1 MATRSINNT
10 AINFGLVNVPVG
22 VHTARTSHDV
32 EFHQHHG
39 GAGGCYGSVG
49 QKRVCK
55 SCEKEVA
62 YVDIVSGFVRGEDDI
77 VYMTK
82 DEVDTVEREAGKSLD
97 VVQFC
102 HADEID
108 TMLYE
113 APFYLVP
120 KDDSLKGYRLIC
132 RVLHESDR
140 VGIVRYTA
148 RGTTHLAA
156 LRVIGDAETGTLVLQ
171 NISWPDEIREPD
183 FEILSKK
190 IELPIAEVKMA
201 HKVIESMLE
210 PFVPEEHVDSFNE
223 RLRAVLDAKAAH
235 TEVPEM
241 ESEGEVPE
249 DVSDLM
255 AALEAS
261 LKRHPAGKGKGRKAT
276 TKTAKTA

>member
-39 GAGGCYGSVG
+39 GAGACYGRIG

-55 SCEKEVA
+55 SCEKEVD
-62 YVDIVSGFVRGEDDI
+62 YNDIVSGYERGEGDV

-82 DEVDTVEREAGKSLD
+82 DEVDTVEREVGKALD

-120 KDDSLKGYRLIC
+120 KDESLKGYRLIC
-132 RVLHESDR
+132 RVLHEADQ
-140 VGIVRYTA
+140 VGIIRYTA
-148 RGTTHLAA
+148 RGKTHLAA
-156 LRVIGDAETGTLVLQ
+156 LRVVSYGDDEVLVLQ
-171 NISWPDEIREPD
+171 NISWPDEIRPAD

-190 IELPIAEVKMA
+190 VELPIAEVKMA

-210 PFVPEEHVDSFNE
+210 PFVPEEHVDAFNE
-223 RLRAVLDAKAAH
+223 RLVAVLDAKAAH
-235 TEVPEM
+235 TEAPEM
-241 ESEGEVPE
+241 EHDEVPE

-261 LKRHPAGKGKGRKAT
+261 IKRHPAGKGKGRKAT